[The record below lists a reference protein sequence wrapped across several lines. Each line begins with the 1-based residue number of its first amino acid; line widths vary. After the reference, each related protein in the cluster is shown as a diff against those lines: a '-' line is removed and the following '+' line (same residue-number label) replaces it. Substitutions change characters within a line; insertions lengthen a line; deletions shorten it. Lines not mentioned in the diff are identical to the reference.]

1 MNDVCTPAAPAA
13 ARTAADYKSGTKP
26 VWCPGC
32 GDFSVLGAVTRA
44 LASLQLP
51 PHEVAATATA
61 TRSAATTSCT
71 PAGATWT

>member
-1 MNDVCTPAAPAA
+1 MNDVCTPAAPTA
-13 ARTAADYKSGTKP
+13 ARTASDYKSGTKP

-51 PHEVAATATA
+51 PHEVAVV
-61 TRSAATTSCT
+61 SGIGC
-71 PAGATWT
+71 